1 MLGKIGEDLMKVGDL
16 VKLHSSTRRNGSYAG
31 KPGLIVG
38 LDEHGN
44 PVINIGG
51 EVKAFHY
58 SQIDEVIN
66 ASR

>member
-1 MLGKIGEDLMKVGDL
+1 MKVGDL
-16 VKLHSSTRRNGSYAG
+16 VKLHSSPRRNGSYAG